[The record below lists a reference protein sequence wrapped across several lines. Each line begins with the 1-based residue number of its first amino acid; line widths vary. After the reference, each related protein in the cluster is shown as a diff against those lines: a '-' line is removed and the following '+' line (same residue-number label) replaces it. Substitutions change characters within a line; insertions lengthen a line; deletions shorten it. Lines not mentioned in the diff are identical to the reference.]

1 MECGSCIFD
10 GRQKSIKVV
19 KSLMMDPNVSV
30 FPPLMT
36 LAGLDD
42 VICSAIVFCETIT
55 RSFTSG
61 IFDKFK
67 TKKGMFVKVT
77 GVSGTRILDSNTNPT
92 LLNLFQS

>member
-1 MECGSCIFD
+1 MECGSCIRD
-10 GRQKSIKVV
+10 GSQKSIKVV
-19 KSLMMDPNVSV
+19 KSLMMDPYVSF

-77 GVSGTRILDSNTNPT
+77 GVSGTRILDSKPD
-92 LLNLFQS
+92 LAQSISELV